1 MIVVS
6 DATPVISLLK
16 INQLNLL
23 HGLFQEVLIPQA
35 VYDELTLNPAFEKEV
50 IQIKECTF
58 ITKVEVGQESSVNLF
73 QRVTG
78 LDRGESEAIIY
89 TDNEGAD
96 LILMDEIKGRTDIC
110 VQMGLN
116 VMGTL
121 GILLEAY
128 EQKLLSREEIFSGL
142 DILKNSRR
150 FISEA
155 LYKQLI
161 EKINNR

>member
-35 VYDELTLNPAFEKEV
+35 VYDELTLNPAFEKEA

-96 LILMDEIKGRTDIC
+96 LILMDEIKGRKVA

-142 DILKNSRR
+142 DILKNSR
-150 FISEA
+150 
-155 LYKQLI
+155 
-161 EKINNR
+161 

>member
-35 VYDELTLNPAFEKEV
+35 VYDELTLNPAFEKEA

-58 ITKVEVGQESSVNLF
+58 ITKVEVGQDSSVNLF

-96 LILMDEIKGRTDIC
+96 LILMDEIKGRKVA

-116 VMGTL
+116 VVGTL

-161 EKINNR
+161 EKINHR

>member
-6 DATPVISLLK
+6 DATPIISLLK
-16 INQLNLL
+16 IAQLHLL
-23 HGLFQEVLIPQA
+23 HGLFQEVFIPQA
-35 VYDELTLNPAFEKEV
+35 VYDELTLNPVFEKEAM
-50 IQIKECTF
+50 QIKECSF
-58 ITKVEVGQESSVNLF
+58 ITKVEVGEESSVNLF

-89 TDNEGAD
+89 TDSIGAD
-96 LILMDEIKGRTDIC
+96 LILMDEIKGRKIA
-110 VQMGLN
+110 VQVGLR

-128 EQKLLSREEIFSGL
+128 EQGLISKEEIFSGL
-142 DILKNSRR
+142 DILKNSGRY
-150 FISEA
+150 ISEA

>member
-35 VYDELTLNPAFEKEV
+35 VYDELTLNPAFEKEA
-50 IQIKECTF
+50 IQIKECSF

-96 LILMDEIKGRTDIC
+96 LILMDEIKGRKVA

>member
-35 VYDELTLNPAFEKEV
+35 VYDELTLNPAFEKEA

-78 LDRGESEAIIY
+78 
-89 TDNEGAD
+89 
-96 LILMDEIKGRTDIC
+96 
-110 VQMGLN
+110 
-116 VMGTL
+116 
-121 GILLEAY
+121 
-128 EQKLLSREEIFSGL
+128 
-142 DILKNSRR
+142 
-150 FISEA
+150 
-155 LYKQLI
+155 
-161 EKINNR
+161 

>member
-35 VYDELTLNPAFEKEV
+35 VYDELTLNPAFEKEA

-96 LILMDEIKGRTDIC
+96 LILMDEIKGRKVA

-128 EQKLLSREEIFSGL
+128 EQKLLSREEIFSDL

>member
-35 VYDELTLNPAFEKEV
+35 VYDELTLNPAFEKEA

-89 TDNEGAD
+89 TDNEGVD
-96 LILMDEIKGRTDIC
+96 LILMDEIKGRKVA

>member
-96 LILMDEIKGRTDIC
+96 LILM
-110 VQMGLN
+110 
-116 VMGTL
+116 
-121 GILLEAY
+121 AA
-128 EQKLLSREEIFSGL
+128 SRLCGFPKPS
-142 DILKNSRR
+142 S
-150 FISEA
+150 
-155 LYKQLI
+155 Q
-161 EKINNR
+161 

>member
-35 VYDELTLNPAFEKEV
+35 VYDELTLNHAFEKEA

-96 LILMDEIKGRTDIC
+96 LILMDEIKGRKVA

>member
-35 VYDELTLNPAFEKEV
+35 VYDELTLNPAFEKEA

-89 TDNEGAD
+89 TDNESAD
-96 LILMDEIKGRTDIC
+96 LILMDEIKGRKVA

-128 EQKLLSREEIFSGL
+128 EQGLLSREEIFSGL

>member
-35 VYDELTLNPAFEKEV
+35 VYDELTLNPAFEKEA

-58 ITKVEVGQESSVNLF
+58 ITKVEVGQEFSVNLF

-96 LILMDEIKGRTDIC
+96 LILMDEIKGRKVA

>member
-23 HGLFQEVLIPQA
+23 HGLFQEVFIPQA
-35 VYDELTLNPAFEKEV
+35 VYDELTLNPVFEKEAM
-50 IQIKECTF
+50 QIKECSF
-58 ITKVEVGQESSVNLF
+58 ITKVEVGEESSVNLF

-89 TDNEGAD
+89 TDSIGAD
-96 LILMDEIKGRTDIC
+96 LILMDEIKGRKIA
-110 VQMGLN
+110 VQVGLR

-128 EQKLLSREEIFSGL
+128 EQGLISKEEIFSGL
-142 DILKNSRR
+142 DILKNSGRY
-150 FISEA
+150 ISEA
-155 LYKQLI
+155 LYKQLT
-161 EKINNR
+161 EKIKNR

>member
-35 VYDELTLNPAFEKEV
+35 VYDELTLNPAFEKEA

-96 LILMDEIKGRTDIC
+96 LILMDEIKGRKVA

>member
-1 MIVVS
+1 
-6 DATPVISLLK
+6 
-16 INQLNLL
+16 
-23 HGLFQEVLIPQA
+23 
-35 VYDELTLNPAFEKEV
+35 
-50 IQIKECTF
+50 
-58 ITKVEVGQESSVNLF
+58 
-73 QRVTG
+73 
-78 LDRGESEAIIY
+78 
-89 TDNEGAD
+89 
-96 LILMDEIKGRTDIC
+96 MDEIKGRKVA

>member
-35 VYDELTLNPAFEKEV
+35 VYDELTLNPAFEKEA
-50 IQIKECTF
+50 IQIKACTF

-96 LILMDEIKGRTDIC
+96 LILMDEIKGRKVA

>member
-35 VYDELTLNPAFEKEV
+35 VYDELTLNPAFEKEA
-50 IQIKECTF
+50 IQIKECSF
-58 ITKVEVGQESSVNLF
+58 ITKVEVGQESSVNLI

-89 TDNEGAD
+89 TDNKGAD
-96 LILMDEIKGRTDIC
+96 LILMDEIKGRKVE
-110 VQMGLN
+110 VQMGLK

-128 EQKLLSREEIFSGL
+128 EQGLLSREEIFSGL